1 MNRRRLLAVLTAG
14 ISNSINRALAQA
26 RLPDSRSSSQNGSP
40 GAWFQSHS
48 APWVDKLSKPQYGI
62 KFHYQVDIAMRDGVK
77 LRANIWR
84 RSEERR
90 VGKEC
95 RCRGS

>member
-62 KFHYQVDIAMRDGVK
+62 KFHYQVDIAMRHGVQ
-77 LRANIWR
+77 LRPHISRPAAEGR
-84 RSEERR
+84 LPVLS
-90 VGKEC
+90 V
-95 RCRGS
+95 STPY